1 MFLAD
6 QGFRTRGYF
15 YNIKNIPLSQEEKEL
30 DYGFYKYLYRPENPD
45 GMCDAWGKRINK
57 NPYFKSLYAA
67 TTLYGVSP
75 EIKKYII
82 AEPELLPKNGL
93 YG

>member
-1 MFLAD
+1 MDFI
-6 QGFRTRGYF
+6 
-15 YNIKNIPLSQEEKEL
+15 NIFTGPKILM
-30 DYGFYKYLYRPENPD
+30 GCVMH
-45 GMCDAWGKRINK
+45 GGKRINK

-75 EIKKYII
+75 EIRKYII